1 MQTNAPTLSR
11 PDITLS
17 LRRGATRLLRQAG
30 FAVVAE
36 MSFASGRRADL
47 VALRPN
53 HEIWVIEIKSGLA
66 DFRADSKWPD
76 YSDYCDGLAFAVP
89 PDFPQALISP
99 PVGLIVAD
107 GHGGELVRA
116 PGLTPLAAPRRKAL
130 TLGFAQLAASR
141 LMRHEDPD
149 FEGF

>member
-116 PGLTPLAAPRRKAL
+116 PGLTPLSAPRRKAL

-141 LMRHEDPD
+141 LMRREDPD